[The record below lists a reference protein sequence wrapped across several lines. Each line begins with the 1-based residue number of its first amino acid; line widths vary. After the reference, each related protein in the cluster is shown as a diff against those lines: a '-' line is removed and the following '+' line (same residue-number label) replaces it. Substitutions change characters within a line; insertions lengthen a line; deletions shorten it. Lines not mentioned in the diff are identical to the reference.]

1 MDKSVLELKR
11 LLFCI
16 AVIVLYVKFVVQM
29 ILDEQ
34 SLLLD
39 FALYV
44 ALFFLLIQRK
54 ITFPLVIISLIACIS
69 VVNPVAKNL
78 FLIFG
83 LTYAS
88 RIYSMKRL
96 LVMNICIQL
105 LVFILTCFMLLGGV
119 THSDMF
125 MQTEM
130 DQRERWDFG
139 YGNPNTFAMFINSII
154 MNVYLYIYDKKY
166 VNIVLVLFLVLVIL
180 PVYNYTQSRSYL
192 LASFILII
200 VHFVL
205 RWKCMLRILLKMKY
219 VLYIIPPVVL
229 MLIFMFAKNVGEYKL
244 LNLILSGRL
253 ALYRTLVEGISLKE
267 FFFGTSL
274 VAQGETIDNAY
285 LHMLLEGGI
294 LGFLVFYYLYYT
306 TIRRI
311 SIETLYILP
320 VLLSFLAYGLTESV
334 FTAVLYVGN
343 LIMWFLMYKI
353 SFRRDVIEC

>member
-1 MDKSVLELKR
+1 MLELKR
-11 LLFCI
+11 WVFCI
-16 AVIVLYVKFVVQM
+16 TVVVLYLKFVVQM

-39 FALYV
+39 CILYV
-44 ALFFLLIQRK
+44 SLLFLLVQRK
-54 ITFPLVIISLIACIS
+54 ITFPLVIIFLTACIS
-69 VVNPVAKNL
+69 AINPAAKNI

-105 LVFILTCFMLLGGV
+105 LVFILTCFMLYGGI
-119 THSDMF
+119 THSEMF
-125 MQTEM
+125 MQTAI

-154 MNVYLYIYDKKY
+154 VNVYLYIHDKKY
-166 VNIVLVLFLVLVIL
+166 VGIALILFFVAVML

-192 LASFILII
+192 LASLILII

-205 RWKCMLRILLKMKY
+205 RWKRLFRFSLKMKY
-219 VLYIIPPVVL
+219 ILYVIPPVVL
-229 MLIFMFAKNVGEYKL
+229 MLILTFAKNVGEYRL

-267 FFFGTSL
+267 YLFGTPL
-274 VAQGETIDNAY
+274 VSEGETIDNAY

-294 LGFLVFYYLYYT
+294 LGFFVFYYLYYM
-306 TIRRI
+306 TIKRMHT
-311 SIETLYILP
+311 EALYILP
-320 VLLSFLAYGLTESV
+320 VLLSFLGYGLTESV

-343 LIMWFLMYKI
+343 LIIWFLMYKI
-353 SFRRDVIEC
+353 SFSMRYCGILNT